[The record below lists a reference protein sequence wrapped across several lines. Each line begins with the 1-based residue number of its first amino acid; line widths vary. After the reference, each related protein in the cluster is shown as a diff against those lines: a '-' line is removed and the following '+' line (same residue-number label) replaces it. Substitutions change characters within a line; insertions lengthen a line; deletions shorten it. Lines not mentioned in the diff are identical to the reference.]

1 MYKILEQ
8 INNYLKPYY
17 TQILI
22 LTVLVIFIIVCY
34 FSWYRIVKPKITD
47 NKFKNVANINNRK
60 RSVDIYFFFTDW
72 CPHCTKAKEPWV
84 NFKEAYNKKIV
95 NNYEINCIDIN
106 CTDDIDGE
114 VENIINTY
122 KIDSYPTIK
131 MTIDGDETIEYDA
144 KITFKSLETFINTIL
159 N

>member
-1 MYKILEQ
+1 MYKILEK
-8 INNYLKPYY
+8 INTFLKPYY
-17 TQILI
+17 FSL
-22 LTVLVIFIIVCY
+22 LVIFVVIIFIIVSY
-34 FSWYRIVKPKITD
+34 FAWKRYVSPQIKD
-47 NKFKNVANINNRK
+47 NKYKDVANINNRK
-60 RSVDIYFFFTDW
+60 RNADIYFFYTDW
-72 CPHCTKAKEPWV
+72 CPHCTKAKDPWKK
-84 NFKEAYNKKIV
+84 FKEAYNGRNV
-95 NNYEINCIDIN
+95 NNYSINCIDIN

-144 KITFKSLETFINTIL
+144 KISFNSLETFINTIL